1 MSSATLAEPRTGT
14 STRPDTRR
22 DSRPDTGRD
31 TRGDTRPDTGRDAGR
46 DAARR
51 AGTSTHPAGRAT
63 VTTTD
68 TRSGGTAPFVLL
80 IMVLLTGGLV
90 ATLWL
95 STAAAADSYR
105 LDEARQVARDLSEQT
120 ERLHRDVAAAQSAP
134 ALAAAAR
141 AQGMVPA
148 GEPAVLLVAPD
159 GSSQVIGD
167 ARPAQ
172 ALAPPPVP
180 AAPVGPAQSSTAAQ
194 AATDGQPAPA
204 PAGAAAAEDQLAAVP
219 SRTADAQNAQ
229 NADAQNTDAQ
239 NTDAQN
245 TDVQGAQNAD
255 AQNAQDTPDADAAPT
270 PAGR

>member
-14 STRPDTRR
+14 STRTEPRR
-22 DSRPDTGRD
+22 QAGRDTGRD
-31 TRGDTRPDTGRDAGR
+31 SGR

-51 AGTSTHPAGRAT
+51 PGTRPAGGA
-63 VTTTD
+63 TTTTAD
-68 TRSGGTAPFVLL
+68 VRSGGTAPFVLL

-167 ARPAQ
+167 AKPAQ
-172 ALAPPPVP
+172 AAAPPP
-180 AAPVGPAQSSTAAQ
+180 APPVDPAQQNPGQQNPAQQNPGQQALAQDTNGAQ

-204 PAGAAAAEDQLAAVP
+204 PAGAAAAEDHLTAVP
-219 SRTADAQNAQ
+219 STQPGDAETT
-229 NADAQNTDAQ
+229 TD
-239 NTDAQN
+239 
-245 TDVQGAQNAD
+245 
-255 AQNAQDTPDADAAPT
+255 DAAPT